1 MLPYQDKFRPDLMRN
16 LYCTFATLSVS
27 LQVVASEGMQYDPM
41 HSQTAKSMLQ
51 KYRKKLTRKKKQQ
64 QRIKLNRE

>member
-1 MLPYQDKFRPDLMRN
+1 MLKFSSMFHSTFPYQGNFQPEVMRN

-41 HSQTAKSMLQ
+41 HSQTAKN
-51 KYRKKLTRKKKQQ
+51 
-64 QRIKLNRE
+64 I